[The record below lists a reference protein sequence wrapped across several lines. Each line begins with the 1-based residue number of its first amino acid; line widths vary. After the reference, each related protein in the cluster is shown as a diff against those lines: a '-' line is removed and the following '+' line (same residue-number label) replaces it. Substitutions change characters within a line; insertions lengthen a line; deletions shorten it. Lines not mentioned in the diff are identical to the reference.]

1 MQYRRRAQEEIVG
14 FVLIVVLVV
23 IVLIIFLGISLR
35 SPKTQQ
41 RESEV
46 IYQFLESSME
56 QTTNCSLSQGASYLA
71 LDDILRECHETG
83 SSCVNGQNSCDLA
96 EDTMRELLNKSF
108 AIGPSYPYKG
118 YDVSAVYLVNAS
130 GQQQIE
136 YVLNLTKG
144 NCSNSYSG
152 NSYWIPSFPGS
163 IIVKA
168 KLCQG
173 A

>member
-1 MQYRRRAQEEIVG
+1 MQDKRRAQEEIVG

-41 RESEV
+41 RESEI

-71 LDDILRECHETG
+71 LDDLLRECHETG
-83 SSCVNGQNSCDLA
+83 SSCVDGASSCDSSEKILKY
-96 EDTMRELLNKSF
+96 LLNNSF
-108 AIGPSYPYKG
+108 AVGLNYPYKG
-118 YDVSAVYLVNAS
+118 YDVSAVYVVNAS
-130 GQQQIE
+130 GQQQVE
-136 YVLNLTKG
+136 SVLNITAG

-163 IIVKA
+163 IILKA
-168 KLCQG
+168 KLCS
-173 A
+173 